1 MKYDEERFK
10 IMANRKAMQVWL
22 VLSIILTF
30 AYGSDTAKGLHTV
43 PYYII
48 FLIMCWLPFL
58 FGLIVLKVKGM
69 GTPAYKSA
77 IFYGYNIFY
86 TFVIC
91 TSSTKLAFIYILP
104 LTSMLVLFK
113 NRNYM
118 IRCGIISTVAVIIS
132 SFIHYYAYG
141 MNSATDVQDYMLQIS
156 CIILCYACYV
166 LSINHLILSDG
177 ALTDSIKGNLNR
189 VIKTIGEVKV
199 ASNSIVDGVTVVREL
214 SDENQ
219 QGAYSVVQSMEK
231 LSQNN
236 NILHDKTMSSMD
248 MTTDIN
254 TQVENVVGLMEQMV
268 SLINESV
275 KHSKASS
282 DELASVVETTTIMA
296 NLSAEVETVLNDF
309 KNEFN
314 RVKEETGTIK
324 GITSQTNLLALNAS
338 IEAARAGEAGKGFA
352 VVADEIRNLS
362 TETQNSSAQI
372 MSALERLEE
381 TSDKMTQSISQT
393 LELIHETT
401 KKVTG
406 VNESVTGIA
415 DDSAKLGDN
424 IQIVDSAIKEVE
436 HSNQQMVDNMQ
447 QICDVMQIMIDCVD
461 HADTTTQTM
470 LSKYAE
476 TAANVNN
483 IESIVGNLME
493 ELGDGGFM
501 GMEDV
506 KPGMKISLFVDD
518 KYKNTKAE
526 YKGEILRQQENN
538 FTISLYESNQQPFDC
553 NPRTQSYQLRIVVNN
568 VLYNWENVNLTPLKP
583 QGGNGTYYTV
593 FIQTTPKVMNR
604 RKYPRMPISNN
615 CTITLNDLNQSVTG
629 KMVNISANGFA
640 FAVREAEFAAQK
652 GHAVSISIPDFAVEE
667 ARLLEGCIIR
677 TTNNDGE
684 YIVGCRMPADNLA
697 VRDYVNK
704 NYKE

>member
-1 MKYDEERFK
+1 MEYNEERFK

-22 VLSIILTF
+22 ILSIILTF
-30 AYGSDTAKGLHTV
+30 AYALDTAKGLHTV

-48 FLIMCWLPFL
+48 FLILCWLPFGA
-58 FGLIVLKVKGM
+58 GLIVLKVKGM
-69 GTPAYKSA
+69 GTPDYKKA

-91 TSSTKLAFIYILP
+91 TSSTKLSFVYILP
-104 LTSMLVLFK
+104 LTSMLILFK

-118 IRCGIISTVAVIIS
+118 IRCGIISTVAVTIS
-132 SFIHYYAYG
+132 SFIHYYVYG
-141 MNSATDVQDYMLQIS
+141 INSMTDVQDYMLQIS
-156 CIILCYACYV
+156 CIVLCYSCYV
-166 LSINHLILSDG
+166 LSINHLNLSDG
-177 ALTDSIKGNLNR
+177 ALTDSIKENLNR

-219 QGAYSVVQSMEK
+219 QGARCVVSSMEK

-236 NILHDKTMSSMD
+236 DILHDKTMSSMD

-268 SLINESV
+268 SLINESAR
-275 KHSKASS
+275 HSKTSS
-282 DELASVVETTTIMA
+282 DELASVVETTNIMA
-296 NLSAEVETVLNDF
+296 NLSAEVEMVLNEF
-309 KNEFN
+309 KTEFN
-314 RVKEETGTIK
+314 MVKEETGTIK

-352 VVADEIRNLS
+352 VVADEIRDLS
-362 TETQNSSAQI
+362 TETQNSSTQI

-381 TSDKMTQSISQT
+381 TSEKMTQSISKT

-401 KKVTG
+401 RKVTQ

-415 DDSAKLGDN
+415 ADSAQLGDN
-424 IQIVDSAIKEVE
+424 IKIVDTAIKEVE
-436 HSNQQMVDNMQ
+436 HSNQQMVENMK
-447 QICDVMQIMIDCVD
+447 QICNVMEVMIDCVD
-461 HADTTTQTM
+461 NADTTTQTM

-476 TAANVNN
+476 TAVNVNN
-483 IESIVGNLME
+483 IESVVGNLME

-518 KYKNTKAE
+518 QNKHTKAD
-526 YKGEILRQQENN
+526 YKGEIVKQQEST
-538 FTISLYESNQQPFDC
+538 FTISLYESNQPHFDF
-553 NPRTQSYQLRIVVNN
+553 NPKTQSYQLRIVVNN
-568 VLYNWENVNLTPLKP
+568 VLYNWENVKVTPLKH
-583 QGGNGTYYTV
+583 QNDNGTHYNV

-604 RKYPRMPISNN
+604 RKYPRMPISND
-615 CTITLNDLNQSVTG
+615 CTITLKDTNRSVNG

-640 FAVREAEFAAQK
+640 FAVRDAEFASQK
-652 GHAVSISIPDFAVEE
+652 GGIVSLSMPHFAVEE

-677 TTNNDGE
+677 NTNNDGE
-684 YIVGCRMPADNLA
+684 YIVGCRMPEDNIA
-697 VRDYVNK
+697 IRDYVKK
-704 NYKE
+704 NYAE